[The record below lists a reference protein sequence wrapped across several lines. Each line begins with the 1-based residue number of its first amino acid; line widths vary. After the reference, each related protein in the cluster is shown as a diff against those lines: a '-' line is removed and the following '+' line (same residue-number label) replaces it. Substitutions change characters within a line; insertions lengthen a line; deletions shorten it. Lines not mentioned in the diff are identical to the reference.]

1 MAGSWSDRKNNIP
14 TGTSPAKD
22 STDYNLDT
30 PEGIWKAIKK
40 GIKCNEVNKP
50 WPGAG
55 QKTRARRPKQRKQK
69 KKKGKKT
76 DVKKKQVEDQEQEKK
91 QKLLN
96 QFDIKRRTK
105 KKLLLPSLKFD
116 SIENDY
122 RDVFMEVN
130 VVGNTQQIP
139 TKFNYLVGGKYVVGE
154 DDYVLLHN
162 HDIKLRKRKKK
173 DLNFMIEDNE
183 IKFETNKQL
192 DITQYLNNSG
202 VFYFKED
209 NNTFNEYTQSTQKKK
224 YDFLYNVEL
233 NPEQTFAVDEV
244 KDNMLIFHDPGV
256 GKTIN
261 ALAVAANYIN
271 DNKDKNYQIHII
283 APSKLIL
290 EQWKNEIIIV
300 IFSHLCLVLV
310 LLSNL
315 I

>member
-1 MAGSWSDRKNNIP
+1 MH
-14 TGTSPAKD
+14 
-22 STDYNLDT
+22 YYF
-30 PEGIWKAIKK
+30 
-40 GIKCNEVNKP
+40 
-50 WPGAG
+50 
-55 QKTRARRPKQRKQK
+55 Q
-69 KKKGKKT
+69 
-76 DVKKKQVEDQEQEKK
+76 
-91 QKLLN
+91 LLN

-271 DNKDKNYQIHII
+271 DNKEKKYQIHII

-290 EQWKNEIIIV
+290 EQWKNEFNSKLIENIRNRVYLTLQTHKAFDLVCKDGNTYNTFYNKCEETFPSMYTDDITNIIKKKMNE
-300 IFSHLCLVLV
+300 FR
-310 LLSNL
+310 
-315 I
+315 